1 MGRLRPGDRGLE
13 LGDRERPAERAE
25 RAIQGAAGKR
35 LPIVNLVQRNRLQRS
50 IRKLRRLLA
59 KALIDAIAH
68 QAASAKLPEVIDFY
82 LRAVS
87 RSRKISSARLSALSP
102 K

>member
-1 MGRLRPGDRGLE
+1 M
-13 LGDRERPAERAE
+13 
-25 RAIQGAAGKR
+25 AAGQQ
-35 LPIVNLVQRNRLQRS
+35 PAPCTAPGFEHPAGIDANLTIYVGG
-50 IRKLRRLLA
+50 
-59 KALIDAIAH
+59 IDAIAH

-87 RSRKISSARLSALSP
+87 RSRKTSSARLSALSP